1 MGYFLPL
8 VYPSL
13 WATLEYEE
21 MVLEALEK
29 QLEKEL
35 EWVRKRL
42 EELRRGRPAPPGGA
56 SAPTSP

>member
-1 MGYFLPL
+1 MGYFPPPI
-8 VYPSL
+8 YPSL

-29 QLEKEL
+29 QLEKDL
-35 EWVRKRL
+35 DWVRKRL
-42 EELRRGRPAPPGGA
+42 EELRKGRPAPPSGT